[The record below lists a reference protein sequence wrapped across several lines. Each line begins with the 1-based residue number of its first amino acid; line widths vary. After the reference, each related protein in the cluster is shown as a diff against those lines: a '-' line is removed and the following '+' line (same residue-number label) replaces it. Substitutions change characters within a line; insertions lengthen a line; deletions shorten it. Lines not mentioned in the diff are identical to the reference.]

1 MFYIKLRWRGAIFFN
16 VKFKTY
22 VVLKWG
28 MFTFVNYDSHAM
40 NVSYNDYRLR
50 DEIYK
55 ICFISLSQELIG

>member
-1 MFYIKLRWRGAIFFN
+1 
-16 VKFKTY
+16 
-22 VVLKWG
+22 